1 MVARANWKLG
11 KSSTEKASLRSNNSF
26 MTFDRSVKNNR
37 YINESLVTILK
48 RLAAGGFLKNNRQWI
63 DYNWSRDPGFFQ
75 IILSMNN
82 LEKVNLVCN
91 LTQTE
96 DLQQLFR
103 SCPTLTDLRV
113 GLFDPNQVERE
124 RFEQMNEE
132 TKNELR
138 SGFQRLRLLKLY
150 WYIDLCP
157 EIQEILT
164 QVQ

>member
-1 MVARANWKLG
+1 M
-11 KSSTEKASLRSNNSF
+11 
-26 MTFDRSVKNNR
+26 KNNKFF
-37 YINESLVTILK
+37 YHAQIPDGPLSILK
-48 RLAAGGFLKNNRQWI
+48 RLADGGFLKNNRQWI
-63 DYNWSRDPGFFQ
+63 VDVGWSRGPWMFQ
-75 IILSMNN
+75 VIRSMNN

-138 SGFQRLRLLKLY
+138 SGFQTLRLLKLY

>member
-1 MVARANWKLG
+1 
-11 KSSTEKASLRSNNSF
+11 
-26 MTFDRSVKNNR
+26 
-37 YINESLVTILK
+37 
-48 RLAAGGFLKNNRQWI
+48 
-63 DYNWSRDPGFFQ
+63 
-75 IILSMNN
+75 MNN

-138 SGFQRLRLLKLY
+138 SGFQTLRLLKLY